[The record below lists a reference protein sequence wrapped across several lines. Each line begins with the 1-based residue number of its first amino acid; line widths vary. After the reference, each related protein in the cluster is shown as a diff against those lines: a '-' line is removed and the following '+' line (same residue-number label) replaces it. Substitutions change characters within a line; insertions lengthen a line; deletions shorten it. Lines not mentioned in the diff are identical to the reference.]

1 MMYKKPYIKK
11 HLVWFGIITDKI
23 NFFEEEGYYK
33 SVRIAYSYS
42 TTYIEYESNG
52 DENKTLS
59 TNTRILW
66 WN

>member
-1 MMYKKPYIKK
+1 MIWHNHRQKK
-11 HLVWFGIITDKI
+11 F
-23 NFFEEEGYYK
+23 FFEEEGYYK

-59 TNTRILW
+59 TNTRIL
-66 WN
+66 